1 MRLTGMTQDPEPM
14 RNLRMR
20 VRAAL
25 AAGVLPLGRISSVVR
40 RASGRPCFICGEAIP
55 PTELEHEV
63 PIGETGRAAVVVHEP
78 CYRLWR
84 VETMA
89 RINQAAL

>member
-1 MRLTGMTQDPEPM
+1 M
-14 RNLRMR
+14 RNLRMG

-40 RASGRPCFICGEAIP
+40 RASGRPSELEYEVPFGEA
-55 PTELEHEV
+55 
-63 PIGETGRAAVVVHEP
+63 GRAAVVVHEP

-89 RINQAAL
+89 RINQAAQ